1 MYLRFQDSN
10 LTEEE
15 FSNYFLSSF
24 SLIFMQQFDEPFK
37 VMKFLMSSDLSFFLI
52 FGRYFAPWIR
62 IRIFL
67 RIRIKEAKMLQI
79 QRILYPVLN
88 CNLQP
93 VMTVGNFK
101 G

>member
-1 MYLRFQDSN
+1 
-10 LTEEE
+10 
-15 FSNYFLSSF
+15 
-24 SLIFMQQFDEPFK
+24 
-37 VMKFLMSSDLSFFLI
+37 MKFLKSSDLSFFFFSFWLI
-52 FGRYFAPWIR
+52 FCPLDPDPR